1 MLPQRLATLDNAVI
15 PGFYGSMPNDTIKT
29 FSRGGSDVT
38 GSIVAAAVNADL
50 YENWTDVS
58 GFLVC
63 DPRIIDNPQPITT
76 ITYKELRELSYM
88 GAGVL
93 HEDAIFPVRKQVSQ

>member
-50 YENWTDVS
+50 YENWTDV
-58 GFLVC
+58 FRL
-63 DPRIIDNPQPITT
+63 PWYAT
-76 ITYKELRELSYM
+76 LELSTTHS
-88 GAGVL
+88 L
-93 HEDAIFPVRKQVSQ
+93 SLP

>member
-1 MLPQRLATLDNAVI
+1 
-15 PGFYGSMPNDTIKT
+15 MPNDTIKT

-50 YENWTDVS
+50 YENWTESIS

-63 DPRIIDNPQPITT
+63 DHRIYDNPQPITT
-76 ITYKELRELSYM
+76 
-88 GAGVL
+88 
-93 HEDAIFPVRKQVSQ
+93 